1 MKRIYSLAILAVSI
15 LSFTSCEDF
24 MDIHEEYIEGGEIIY
39 APKPDSVS
47 FIAGKGRVLF
57 NCRTYNAPNVRS
69 IDVYWNDGLDSLIIP
84 VELKTGYDSISVIL
98 DNLEEKSYTFNIQT
112 TDNFGHKSLF
122 MTDFGTSYGD
132 TYQATLNDRLIESLS
147 LSDQEG
153 TIKWYYAPQYL
164 VRSEVRYVKKDGSQA
179 IAKVPSTD
187 DLVLLPDVK
196 SGSTFEY
203 RSLYIPEAAAI
214 DTFATAWKEYE
225 TPFPTEYKY
234 DRSLWKVLSVSDV
247 STSEGGGM
255 DALIDD
261 DLRTYW
267 QSAYE
272 GGDAPLPHWAVI
284 DMQTPKKISKVE
296 LYRRTG
302 NKDTKSIELYVS
314 EHPEAETADWIKIG
328 TAVFDEGDSSSITL
342 PETIGAG
349 KGRYLKLLLPDSNRE
364 PYTSVAEV
372 YVYGK

>member
-1 MKRIYSLAILAVSI
+1 MKRIYSLAILAASI

>member
-1 MKRIYSLAILAVSI
+1 MKRIYSLAILAASI

-24 MDIHEEYIEGGEIIY
+24 MDMHEEYIEGGEIIY